1 MSVQV
6 GVHSSS
12 EPSSP
17 RPPKHH
23 VGGGSAAS
31 AATVVASCRK
41 SGGEGGES
49 GGEGGGVGLSVRR
62 HSVICSSKV
71 GDRGDC
77 SSSACSSSTT
87 GATVLQTGVG
97 SVGGG
102 ATEIGDSF
110 FLCAMRRGLM
120 CALLIVDGGA
130 PGSMGWAPGG
140 RRSMGCTP
148 GGSPSPTSIRRR
160 SASGRRIN
168 SATRCCTRSMALN
181 STGGSPN
188 RACMTTTSSVYLLS
202 DPPLPAP

>member
-31 AATVVASCRK
+31 AATVVVASWRK

-49 GGEGGGVGLSVRR
+49 GGEGGGVGFSVRR

-71 GDRGDC
+71 GGDC
-77 SSSACSSSTT
+77 SSSAADAICSANVGERGDSSSTT

-102 ATEIGDSF
+102 ATEMGDSF
-110 FLCAMRRGLM
+110 FLCAMRRGRM
-120 CALLIVDGGA
+120 WALL
-130 PGSMGWAPGG
+130 
-140 RRSMGCTP
+140 
-148 GGSPSPTSIRRR
+148 
-160 SASGRRIN
+160 
-168 SATRCCTRSMALN
+168 
-181 STGGSPN
+181 
-188 RACMTTTSSVYLLS
+188 MTTNGAAAALRGSLELG
-202 DPPLPAP
+202 

>member
-1 MSVQV
+1 MQV

-23 VGGGSAAS
+23 WGVDSASS
-31 AATVVASCRK
+31 AATVVVESCRK

-77 SSSACSSSTT
+77 SSSAARAICSANVGERGDSSSTT

-102 ATEIGDSF
+102 ATEMGDSF
-110 FLCAMRRGLM
+110 FRCAMRRGRM
-120 CALLIVDGGA
+120 CALLI
-130 PGSMGWAPGG
+130 
-140 RRSMGCTP
+140 
-148 GGSPSPTSIRRR
+148 I
-160 SASGRRIN
+160 
-168 SATRCCTRSMALN
+168 
-181 STGGSPN
+181 STGLVPRRGS
-188 RACMTTTSSVYLLS
+188 LELG
-202 DPPLPAP
+202 

>member
-77 SSSACSSSTT
+77 SSSAARAICSANDGKRGDSSSTT
-87 GATVLQTGVG
+87 GATVLQTGVI

-102 ATEIGDSF
+102 ATEMGDSF
-110 FLCAMRRGLM
+110 FRCAMRRGRM
-120 CALLIVDGGA
+120 CALLI
-130 PGSMGWAPGG
+130 
-140 RRSMGCTP
+140 
-148 GGSPSPTSIRRR
+148 
-160 SASGRRIN
+160 
-168 SATRCCTRSMALN
+168 
-181 STGGSPN
+181 STGLGASW
-188 RACMTTTSSVYLLS
+188 SLELG
-202 DPPLPAP
+202 

>member
-49 GGEGGGVGLSVRR
+49 GGEGGDVGLSVRR

-102 ATEIGDSF
+102 ATEMGDSF
-110 FLCAMRRGLM
+110 FRCAMRRGRM
-120 CALLIVDGGA
+120 CALLI
-130 PGSMGWAPGG
+130 
-140 RRSMGCTP
+140 
-148 GGSPSPTSIRRR
+148 I
-160 SASGRRIN
+160 
-168 SATRCCTRSMALN
+168 
-181 STGGSPN
+181 STGLVPRRGS
-188 RACMTTTSSVYLLS
+188 LELG
-202 DPPLPAP
+202 